1 MATIVMQYQREW
13 NCNILYYMHLHIH
26 TLFVLYSTLYILYT
40 MACSILS
47 IYTICYSNATSTP
60 NKPIVDRRAHSTE
73 SLQKSVTMGG
83 KARYS
88 PVLALRDVV
97 RAERESLSQ
106 SVGVSILSEKAAS
119 ILGIAPPKQFKRASM
134 YDPLLEQKIVTE
146 SPPQLPTQ
154 RSNSYHPG
162 IKRGGKALDKG
173 VSEAHCS

>member
-1 MATIVMQYQREW
+1 M
-13 NCNILYYMHLHIH
+13 
-26 TLFVLYSTLYILYT
+26 
-40 MACSILS
+40 
-47 IYTICYSNATSTP
+47 
-60 NKPIVDRRAHSTE
+60 DRRAHSTE

-134 YDPLLEQKIVTE
+134 YDPLLEQRIVTE

-162 IKRGGKALDKG
+162 IKRGGKSLDKG
-173 VSEAHCS
+173 VSEAHCSYAYIMCTSFTPEDDFKIFMRFFFYILLYTAVQ